1 MARIL
6 FCTHPGM
13 NRYTALLYGHF
24 AHLLWDNFRGV
35 KAMYK
40 NETYTGKYRIGLP
53 ATIKDE
59 DPEAAVPLNAVA
71 VLCLW
76 FNDDNANGSQEI
88 MRHCFLDS
96 CGYRIPDQTER
107 AFNVCVDNWLNKIQ
121 SLYEDTDLGDD
132 TE

>member
-1 MARIL
+1 
-6 FCTHPGM
+6 M
-13 NRYTALLYGHF
+13 NGYTALLYGHF

-53 ATIKDE
+53 ASINDE
-59 DPEAAVPLNAVA
+59 EPKETVPPNAVA

-76 FNDDNANGSQEI
+76 FKDGRADGSQEV

-96 CGYRIPDQTER
+96 AGCRIPDQTER
-107 AFNVCVDNWLNKIQ
+107 PFNVCVDNWLSKIQ
-121 SLYEDTDLGDD
+121 SLYDDADICDD